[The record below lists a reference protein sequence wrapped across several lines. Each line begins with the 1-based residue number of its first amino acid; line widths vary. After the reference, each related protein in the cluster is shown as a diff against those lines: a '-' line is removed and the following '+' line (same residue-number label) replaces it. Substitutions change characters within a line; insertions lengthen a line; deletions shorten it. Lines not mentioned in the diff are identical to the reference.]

1 MAFKWPLY
9 AICHQIPR
17 SQARH
22 CACRANGSVMNELDD
37 PVDNGGN
44 FGLQS
49 CHSYMRV
56 FVPMIRASGCPD
68 LTFADAIQV
77 HPCC

>member
-1 MAFKWPLY
+1 
-9 AICHQIPR
+9 
-17 SQARH
+17 
-22 CACRANGSVMNELDD
+22 MNELDD

-44 FGLQS
+44 FGLQA

-56 FVPMIRASGCPD
+56 FVPMVRASGCPD

-77 HPCC
+77 